1 MKAAA
6 DFKAIAD
13 EMRRQF
19 EAFENSGD
27 ADATAALLA
36 DDAVL
41 IVPDYPVQEGKAAI
55 INFLQEVSG
64 WLLSNFDRHIA
75 YASAEVTMT
84 GDAVGFDRGTFAFD
98 VTRKSGGPVT
108 HVTGKY
114 LWLLKQ
120 EDGARWKMS
129 RIIVTRDD
137 DPESEEDA
145 AAGVES
151 LTLYRQLLEA
161 WNARDATAF
170 AALFMDHGSV
180 IGFDGSPMNGC
191 EEIAST
197 LESIFGSHQTAR
209 YVAKIREIRRLAAEV
224 LLVRSVVG
232 MMPPGKAELN
242 PAVNAIQSLVT
253 VGRGAD
259 MRIALLHNTPAAFHG
274 RPELAEQL
282 MLELTDVLRSNQVV
296 VSEGP

>member
-1 MKAAA
+1 MSQNLEPI
-6 DFKAIAD
+6 DVI
-13 EMRRQF
+13 RQQF
-19 EAFENSGD
+19 EAAENSGD
-27 ADATAALLA
+27 ADATASLLA
-36 DDAVL
+36 DDAVF

-55 INFLQEVSG
+55 LGFLREISS
-64 WLLSNFDRHIA
+64 WLLARFDRHIT
-75 YASAEVTMT
+75 YVSAETSIVA
-84 GDAVGFDRGTFAFD
+84 DHVAFDRGTFAFD

-114 LWLLKQ
+114 LWLLRR

-145 AAGVES
+145 AARVES
-151 LTLYRQLLEA
+151 LTVYRQLLDA
-161 WNARDATAF
+161 WNARDAAAF
-170 AALFMDHGSV
+170 ADLFSDDGSV
-180 IGFDGSPMNGC
+180 VGFDGSPMNGC

-197 LESIFGSHQTAR
+197 LKAIFGSHPTAR
-209 YVAKIREIRRLAAEV
+209 YVAKVRDLRRLAAEV

-232 MMPPGKAELN
+232 MVPPGKDELN
-242 PAVNAIQSLVT
+242 PAVNAIQSVVV

-282 MLELTDVLRSNQVV
+282 TRELTDVLGSGRVV
-296 VSEGP
+296 VAEGS